1 MFANLQISRTLAKNE
16 WMDRSAKTV
25 SESALH
31 QEWEE
36 IRAAQGN
43 PALFRPLYERYYES
57 VFRLIHR
64 RTTDMELSGDLC
76 SQVFLKALQKINT
89 YTFQGVPFLA
99 WLSRI
104 AINEVNQHFR
114 QQQNNRVV
122 SVNDLHLHD
131 LIDDIGTDPEEMEL
145 LRRKM
150 LGALENLKGDD
161 MQLIEMRFFEQRSFK
176 EIADIL
182 GITENNAKVKVHRI
196 LERLKRKLSG
206 GKG

>member
-1 MFANLQISRTLAKNE
+1 MFSNLQISRTLAKNE
-16 WMDRSAKTV
+16 WMDRSTKTV
-25 SESALH
+25 SESAMQ

-43 PALFRPLYERYYES
+43 PALFRPLYERHYES
-57 VFRLIHR
+57 VFRQIYR
-64 RTTDMELSGDLC
+64 RTTDMELSGDLS

-89 YTFQGVPFLA
+89 YTFQGVPFSA
-99 WLSRI
+99 WLFRI
-104 AINEVNQHFR
+104 AANEVSQHFR
-114 QQQNNRVV
+114 QQQSNRVV
-122 SVNDLHLHD
+122 SVNDLQLHD
-131 LIDDIGTDPEEMEL
+131 LIDEIGSDPEEMEA

-150 LGALENLKGDD
+150 LGALDNLKEDD

-176 EIADIL
+176 EIAEIQ

-206 GKG
+206 G

>member
-31 QEWEE
+31 LEWEE

-64 RTTDMELSGDLC
+64 RTSDMELSGDLC

-122 SVNDLHLHD
+122 SVNDMHLHD

-182 GITENNAKVKVHRI
+182 GMTENNAKVKVHRI
-196 LERLKRKLSG
+196 LERLKRKLSVG
-206 GKG
+206 

>member
-1 MFANLQISRTLAKNE
+1 MFSNLQISRTLAKNE
-16 WMDRSAKTV
+16 WMDRSSKTV

-64 RTTDMELSGDLC
+64 RTTDMELSADLC

-89 YTFQGVPFLA
+89 YTFQGVPFSA
-99 WLSRI
+99 WLFRI
-104 AINEVNQHFR
+104 AVNEVSQHYR

-122 SVNDLHLHD
+122 SVNDMQLHD
-131 LIDDIGTDPEEMEL
+131 LIDEIGTDPEEMEL
-145 LRRKM
+145 LRKKM
-150 LGALENLKGDD
+150 LASLEHLKGDD

-176 EIADIL
+176 EIAEIL
-182 GITENNAKVKVHRI
+182 GMTENNAKVKVHRI
-196 LERLKRKLSG
+196 LERLKRRLSG
-206 GKG
+206 S

>member
-64 RTTDMELSGDLC
+64 RTSDMELSGDLC

-89 YTFQGVPFLA
+89 YTFQGVPFSA
-99 WLSRI
+99 WLFRI
-104 AINEVNQHFR
+104 AVNEVSQHFR

-182 GITENNAKVKVHRI
+182 GMTENNAKVKVHRI

-206 GKG
+206 G

>member
-64 RTTDMELSGDLC
+64 RTSDMELSGDLC
-76 SQVFLKALQKINT
+76 SQVFLKRSKRLTPPPFRVSRFRPGFFALPSTRSASI
-89 YTFQGVPFLA
+89 FG
-99 WLSRI
+99 
-104 AINEVNQHFR
+104 
-114 QQQNNRVV
+114 NNKT
-122 SVNDLHLHD
+122 
-131 LIDDIGTDPEEMEL
+131 IGWSASTICICM
-145 LRRKM
+145 
-150 LGALENLKGDD
+150 
-161 MQLIEMRFFEQRSFK
+161 I
-176 EIADIL
+176 
-182 GITENNAKVKVHRI
+182 
-196 LERLKRKLSG
+196 
-206 GKG
+206 

>member
-31 QEWEE
+31 LEWEE

-64 RTTDMELSGDLC
+64 RTSDMELSGDLC

-122 SVNDLHLHD
+122 SVNDMHLHD

-182 GITENNAKVKVHRI
+182 GMTENNAKVKVHRI
-196 LERLKRKLSG
+196 LERLKRRLSG
-206 GKG
+206 G

>member
-1 MFANLQISRTLAKNE
+1 MFANLQINRTLAKNE
-16 WMDRSAKTV
+16 WMDRSSKTV

-64 RTTDMELSGDLC
+64 RTTDMELSADLC

-89 YTFQGVPFLA
+89 YTFQGVPFSA
-99 WLSRI
+99 WLFRI
-104 AINEVNQHFR
+104 AVNEVSQHFR
-114 QQQNNRVV
+114 QLQSNRVV
-122 SVNDLHLHD
+122 SVNDMQLHD
-131 LIDDIGTDPEEMEL
+131 LVDEMGTDPEEMEL
-145 LRRKM
+145 LRKKM
-150 LGALENLKGDD
+150 LAALEHLKGDD

-176 EIADIL
+176 EIAEIL
-182 GITENNAKVKVHRI
+182 GMTENNAKVKVHRI
-196 LERLKRKLSG
+196 LERLKRRLSG
-206 GKG
+206 G

>member
-57 VFRLIHR
+57 VFRQIYR
-64 RTTDMELSGDLC
+64 RTTDMELSGDLS

-89 YTFQGVPFLA
+89 YTFQGVPFSA
-99 WLSRI
+99 WLFRI
-104 AINEVNQHFR
+104 AANEVSQHFR
-114 QQQNNRVV
+114 QQQSNRVV
-122 SVNDLHLHD
+122 SVNDLQLHD
-131 LIDDIGTDPEEMEL
+131 LIDEIGSDPEEMEA

-150 LGALENLKGDD
+150 LGALDNLKEDD

-176 EIADIL
+176 EIAEIQ

-196 LERLKRKLSG
+196 LERLKRRLSG

>member
-1 MFANLQISRTLAKNE
+1 MFSNLQISRTLAKNE

-64 RTTDMELSGDLC
+64 RTTDMELSADLC

-89 YTFQGVPFLA
+89 YTFQGVPFSA
-99 WLSRI
+99 WLFRI
-104 AINEVNQHFR
+104 AVNEVSQHYR

-122 SVNDLHLHD
+122 SVNDMQLHD
-131 LIDDIGTDPEEMEL
+131 LIDEIGTDPEEMEL
-145 LRRKM
+145 LRKKM
-150 LGALENLKGDD
+150 LASLEHLKGDD

-176 EIADIL
+176 EIAEIL
-182 GITENNAKVKVHRI
+182 GMTENNAKVKVHRI
-196 LERLKRKLSG
+196 LERLKRRLSG
-206 GKG
+206 S

>member
-64 RTTDMELSGDLC
+64 RTSDMELSGDLC

-89 YTFQGVPFLA
+89 YTFQGVPFSA

-182 GITENNAKVKVHRI
+182 GMTENNAKVKVHRI

>member
-64 RTTDMELSGDLC
+64 RTSDMELSGDLC

-122 SVNDLHLHD
+122 SVNDMHLHD

-182 GITENNAKVKVHRI
+182 GMTENNAKVKVHRI
-196 LERLKRKLSG
+196 LERLKRRLSG
-206 GKG
+206 G

>member
-1 MFANLQISRTLAKNE
+1 MFSNLQISRTLAKNE

-43 PALFRPLYERYYES
+43 PALFRPLYERYYEP

-64 RTTDMELSGDLC
+64 RTTDFELSGDLC

-89 YTFQGVPFLA
+89 YTFQGVPFSA
-99 WLSRI
+99 WLNRI
-104 AINEVNQHFR
+104 AVNEVSQHYR

-122 SVNDLHLHD
+122 SVNDMQLHD
-131 LIDDIGTDPEEMEL
+131 LIDEMGSDAEEMEL

-150 LGALENLKGDD
+150 LGALEHLKEDD

-176 EIADIL
+176 EIAEIL
-182 GITENNAKVKVHRI
+182 SLTENNAKVKVHRI
-196 LERLKRKLSG
+196 LERLKRRIAG
-206 GKG
+206 G

>member
-64 RTTDMELSGDLC
+64 RTSDMELSGDLC

-182 GITENNAKVKVHRI
+182 GMTENNAKVKVHRI
-196 LERLKRKLSG
+196 LERLKRRLSG
-206 GKG
+206 G

>member
-64 RTTDMELSGDLC
+64 RTSDMELSGDLC

-182 GITENNAKVKVHRI
+182 GMTENNAKVKVHRI

>member
-182 GITENNAKVKVHRI
+182 GMTENNAKVKVHRI